1 MTISADSA
9 VTLAR
14 LRADLASGRARE
26 IRERSRLS
34 QAEVA
39 EAVGVS
45 QPTVA
50 GWEAGRR
57 RPHGELAAR
66 YADLLARLEQAEQ
79 QQEEQR

>member
-14 LRADLASGRARE
+14 LRADVASGRARE
-26 IRERSRLS
+26 VRERARLS

-39 EAVGVS
+39 EAVGVT

-50 GWEAGRR
+50 AWEAARR
-57 RPHGELAAR
+57 MPHGERAAR
-66 YADLLARLEQAEQ
+66 YADLLARLENAE
-79 QQEEQR
+79 EED

>member
-1 MTISADSA
+1 MTISADDA

-26 IRERSRLS
+26 VRERSRLS

-39 EAVGVS
+39 EAIGV
-45 QPTVA
+45 PRVTVA
-50 GWEAGRR
+50 QWETGRGS
-57 RPHGELAAR
+57 PHGERAAR

>member
-14 LRADLASGRARE
+14 LRADVASGRARE
-26 IRERSRLS
+26 VRERSRLS

-39 EAVGVS
+39 EAVGVT

-50 GWEAGRR
+50 GWEAGRKM
-57 RPHGELAAR
+57 PHGERAAR

-79 QQEEQR
+79 QEER

>member
-1 MTISADSA
+1 MAISEADAA

-14 LRADLASGRARE
+14 LRADVVSGRARE

-45 QPTVA
+45 QPTVGA
-50 GWEAGRR
+50 WLER
-57 RPHGELAAR
+57 LAT
-66 YADLLARLEQAEQ
+66 
-79 QQEEQR
+79 

>member
-1 MTISADSA
+1 MSISADVA

-14 LRADLASGRARE
+14 LRADVASGRARE
-26 IRERSRLS
+26 IRELARLS

-39 EAVGVS
+39 AAIGVS

-57 RPHGELAAR
+57 RPHGEPAAR
-66 YADLLARLEQAEQ
+66 YADLLARLEQAD
-79 QQEEQR
+79 EEE